1 MIKTINWVNVKEK
14 LPNHCKI
21 LITDGKDIIISNGAW
36 IYQSVEGEFKVPAR
50 YGAGMTITH
59 WSELPSLPSVPSNN
73 VFICERKSLD
83 MWYEDSPL
91 DADKIDIFFSDLDC
105 IYRGNIYKNG
115 KIIGDYSAKETK
127 LIEKC
132 CRS

>member
-1 MIKTINWVNVKEK
+1 MIKTINWVNVKER
-14 LPNHCKI
+14 LPNHCRI

-73 VFICERKSLD
+73 VFICDGCLWAEMGELKKCSSCMRDK
-83 MWYEDSPL
+83 EDN
-91 DADKIDIFFSDLDC
+91 
-105 IYRGNIYKNG
+105 YY
-115 KIIGDYSAKETK
+115 
-127 LIEKC
+127 
-132 CRS
+132 CRSLR